1 METAREA
8 RSGSAGRARSAPASP
23 AAGSGLQA
31 DRQLAH
37 DMAEQDSRNNPHTDR
52 RDASGARQSF
62 LRQVFSV
69 YAIGALFLAMAAVVW
84 FGGDVLLLLFAC
96 VLLAVLLYMASVKL
110 QQRLPVSRGVALGIV
125 VIASCAV
132 IAAGGWLMAPQISE
146 QSGTLAEALP
156 AALDKI
162 RDMLNDMTLLRS
174 LGGSMPSNE
183 DLLKQM
189 SSVLPRAGLFFS
201 GMLGV
206 VGNIAIIL
214 FVGIY
219 FAAQPRIYI
228 EGIITLVPKSR
239 RRRTREVLDEMYATL
254 SQWLAGK
261 LLSMLVV
268 GITSTAGLML
278 LDVPLAIVLG
288 ILAGLLDFIPY
299 VGPIMAGVPAVLVAF
314 SESPTTA
321 LYVVLLFVFIQT
333 AEGYLLL
340 PLVER
345 RTVSLPP
352 ALTIMMQALLGVMWG
367 FAGVALAT
375 PVAAVIAVLVSM
387 LYVQDMLGD
396 AVKTPS
402 ESAEEG

>member
-1 METAREA
+1 
-8 RSGSAGRARSAPASP
+8 
-23 AAGSGLQA
+23 
-31 DRQLAH
+31 
-37 DMAEQDSRNNPHTDR
+37 MAEQDSRNNPHTDR